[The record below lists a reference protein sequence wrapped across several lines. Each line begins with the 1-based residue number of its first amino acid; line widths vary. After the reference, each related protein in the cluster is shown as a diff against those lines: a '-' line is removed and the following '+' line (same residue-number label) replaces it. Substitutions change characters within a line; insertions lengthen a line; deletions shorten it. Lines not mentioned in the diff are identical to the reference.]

1 MLKIGIV
8 NDSLMAAECLRR
20 VVNRV
25 PAYQLLWVAYNG
37 SEALRYCRQNC
48 PDVILMDL
56 IMPEMDGIEATRRIS
71 AEFSCAILVVTATV
85 HGHAG
90 RVFEAMGAGALD
102 AVNTPV
108 LGDAGRGE
116 GEDILVR
123 KINTIAT
130 LLRGKPL
137 VRSASAPLP
146 ETGCSTDAHTPALI
160 AIGASTGG
168 PSALTEVLRDI
179 PADLPAAFAIVQHVD
194 EQFMPSF
201 INWLNDHTPL
211 PVRAAQPGDRFEAG
225 TVLVCGR
232 GDHLLL
238 NSDATLAY
246 SQEPTAVAYRPS
258 VDIFFESLSQTL
270 SNQSLGIL
278 LTGMGRDGAAGLK
291 AMRQRGWHTI
301 AQDQASCAVYGMPKA
316 AVEMGAAA
324 EIIPLRDIGPA
335 AVKWAHN
342 ASQGGRGTR
351 KSG

>member
-1 MLKIGIV
+1 
-8 NDSLMAAECLRR
+8 
-20 VVNRV
+20 
-25 PAYQLLWVAYNG
+25 
-37 SEALRYCRQNC
+37 
-48 PDVILMDL
+48 
-56 IMPEMDGIEATRRIS
+56 
-71 AEFSCAILVVTATV
+71 
-85 HGHAG
+85 
-90 RVFEAMGAGALD
+90 
-102 AVNTPV
+102 
-108 LGDAGRGE
+108 
-116 GEDILVR
+116 
-123 KINTIAT
+123 
-130 LLRGKPL
+130 
-137 VRSASAPLP
+137 
-146 ETGCSTDAHTPALI
+146 
-160 AIGASTGG
+160 
-168 PSALTEVLRDI
+168 
-179 PADLPAAFAIVQHVD
+179 
-194 EQFMPSF
+194 MPSF

-258 VDIFFESLSQTL
+258 VDVFFESLSQTL
-270 SNQSLGIL
+270 NNQSLGIL

-342 ASQGGRGTR
+342 ASQGGRGIR

>member
-25 PAYQLLWVAYNG
+25 AAYQLLWVAYNG
-37 SEALRYCRQNC
+37 HEALRYCRQNC

-137 VRSASAPLP
+137 VRGASAPRP
-146 ETGCSTDAHTPALI
+146 ETTRPADARAPALI

-168 PSALTEVLRDI
+168 PSALTKVLRDV
-179 PADLPAAFAIVQHVD
+179 PADLPAALAIVQHVD

-211 PVRAAQPGDRFEAG
+211 PVRAARPDIVYASINGFGQKGPDKDAPGFDATAWYARTGIMEELRPKDGPPVALPVGLGDLG
-225 TVLVCGR
+225 TA
-232 GDHLLL
+232 
-238 NSDATLAY
+238 ATLA
-246 SQEPTAVAYRPS
+246 SIVEKPT
-258 VDIFFESLSQTL
+258 
-270 SNQSLGIL
+270 
-278 LTGMGRDGAAGLK
+278 
-291 AMRQRGWHTI
+291 
-301 AQDQASCAVYGMPKA
+301 
-316 AVEMGAAA
+316 
-324 EIIPLRDIGPA
+324 
-335 AVKWAHN
+335 
-342 ASQGGRGTR
+342 
-351 KSG
+351 

>member
-1 MLKIGIV
+1 
-8 NDSLMAAECLRR
+8 MAFATAAGAEERPLRWDIPVPDADR
-20 VVNRV
+20 RFAADIAGGGGPLVVISPCSSQRARNFRNWPIENFAAV
-25 PAYQLLWVAYNG
+25 IKYLETRHAA
-37 SEALRYCRQNC
+37 R
-48 PDVILMDL
+48 VIL
-56 IMPEMDGIEATRRIS
+56 
-71 AEFSCAILVVTATV
+71 
-85 HGHAG
+85 
-90 RVFEAMGAGALD
+90 
-102 AVNTPV
+102 
-108 LGDAGRGE
+108 
-116 GEDILVR
+116 
-123 KINTIAT
+123 
-130 LLRGKPL
+130 
-137 VRSASAPLP
+137 
-146 ETGCSTDAHTPALI
+146 
-160 AIGASTGG
+160 TGG
-168 PSALTEVLRDI
+168 PSALTEVLRDL
-179 PADLPAAFAIVQHVD
+179 PADLPAALAIVQHVD

-246 SQEPTAVAYRPS
+246 SREPTTVAYRPS
-258 VDIFFESLSQTL
+258 VDVFFESLSQTL
-270 SNQSLGIL
+270 NNQSLGIL

-342 ASQGGRGTR
+342 ASQGGRGIR